1 MNSFELLSVA
11 VEFRRLSRL
20 WLTLVVK
27 ERFEE
32 SEIDLAIRCEAAFRR
47 CCSRGCLPKLDS
59 TVLDN
64 TKNGAGFYEIVGY
77 DRIFSKDDENNAMEH
92 VFSSSSVRPGLIG
105 DLSGGVYWLMWD
117 TDFPTIAPSEF
128 ELNSESLIEATFDV
142 YSKILES
149 VAATIEAYE
158 RRKASESNAEVET
171 ITISG
176 LYKLI
181 KEKYKGKSIPEEST
195 VRGWKRHKNFPK
207 SISGKGRSEL
217 FVKSEVSMFSAGM
230 NYPLVIGSKKPN

>member
-1 MNSFELLSVA
+1 MNSFELLSIA

-77 DRIFSKDDENNAMEH
+77 DRIFSKDDENNAMEY

-117 TDFPTIAPSEF
+117 TDFPTIDRSEF
-128 ELNSESLIEATFDV
+128 DLNSEALIEATFDV

-171 ITISG
+171 ITITG
-176 LYKLI
+176 LCQILKD
-181 KEKYKGKSIPEEST
+181 KFGDKAPRDST
-195 VRGWKRHKNFPK
+195 VRGWKKHEDFPK
-207 SISGKGRSEL
+207 SISGKGRNEL
-217 FVKSEVSMFSAGM
+217 FVMAEVAMFSASM
-230 NYPLVIGSKKPN
+230 NYPLVIVSKKLN